1 MSGALAERDFVHM
14 LERLGFEAVKV
25 VNRRPWGI
33 ADCERYP
40 LFSADLID
48 LMRRVVPVENHDR
61 IAESIVIKA
70 RLAPGIRPNNS

>member
-1 MSGALAERDFVHM
+1 MAERDFVHK
-14 LERLGFEAVKV
+14 LEKLGFEAVQV

-33 ADCERYP
+33 ADCEKYP
-40 LFSADLID
+40 LFSADLIG

-70 RLAPGIRPNNS
+70 RLASGIRPNSS